1 MSRGVKIFLVVLGV
15 LLVFGFIIY
24 AVFFGITKK
33 QKFVKCVETC
43 REMLTQESNK
53 RHCESE
59 CEKITGYSAD
69 LVSQS
74 TPATETG
81 SQEQV
86 NDSESNDITY
96 YCEWSWPQKIINKDT
111 KEVIEFCIPEKPYC
125 NKADGSY
132 EKVGCCEDYDEATET
147 HVNCTLLKD
156 IKH

>member
-1 MSRGVKIFLVVLGV
+1 MSRGVKIFLVILGA
-15 LLVFGFIIY
+15 LLIFGFIIY

-43 REMLTQESNK
+43 REMLIQESNK
-53 RHCESE
+53 GHCESE
-59 CEKITGYSAD
+59 CGKITGYSAD

-74 TPATETG
+74 APVVETG
-81 SQEQV
+81 S
-86 NDSESNDITY
+86 DDITY

-156 IKH
+156 IRH